1 MFVCPYIYP
10 IGTVCGKVKE
20 FQKNQKKSR
29 TSFSALIHQERIG
42 VFLGVQNGAVVDV
55 VPEVT
60 AEHTVTGP
68 WGHIGVRFPFLV
80 AEDHVAR
87 TFDVE
92 RAVRALDNTAFGNV
106 GRTLGVDAVS
116 LSGHSIAGV
125 GGLGGFGGGL
135 FSRLRSAS
143 LLRSL
148 GRGLLLGDHGRRPA
162 APPFSLRRQVSDVCP
177 VPPQ

>member
-1 MFVCPYIYP
+1 MV
-10 IGTVCGKVKE
+10 
-20 FQKNQKKSR
+20 N
-29 TSFSALIHQERIG
+29 
-42 VFLGVQNGAVVDV
+42 VVA
-55 VPEVT
+55 EVT
-60 AEHTVTGP
+60 AEHAVTGP

-80 AEDHVAR
+80 AENHVAR

-92 RAVRALDNTAFGNV
+92 RAVRALDNTTFGNV

-135 FSRLRSAS
+135 FSRLRSGS

-148 GRGLLLGDHGRRPA
+148 GRGLLLGGHGGRLLFTA
-162 APPFSLRRQVSDVCP
+162 QVSAVCP